1 MRQIFTLQLLFSTIR
16 LSTPLVLA
24 ALGGLYSE
32 RSGVIN
38 IALEGLL
45 LSGAFTAASVTYYAG
60 SSAAPWLPA
69 GYTQYSPWVGLAA
82 AILAGALVA
91 YLIALACIKF
101 KANQVVTGTGI
112 NILFLGL
119 PAVLSG
125 ALFLSSGSTPQ
136 IPKEDLLPVL
146 YRFVPSFIPQWRILT
161 DVSVISLLALIVV
174 LVTKYVLYRTP
185 FGLRLRAVGE
195 NPEAADAAGV
205 GVNRIRYV
213 GVVLSGALA
222 GIGGAYLSIGQ
233 SSLFTRNMAAGRGF
247 IALAALIFGK
257 WRPVQTMLACLLFG
271 LADALTIQLQGVP
284 VSILSFR
291 IAMVVLIFLVL
302 WFIVHQL
309 PFLNRNRIVEL
320 ASAAV
325 VCGIASRVIYASTR
339 GIQNLEIPV
348 QFIAM
353 IPYVVTIVVL
363 AGFIGQSRAPRALGT
378 PYQKER

>member
-1 MRQIFTLQLLFSTIR
+1 MRQVFTLQLLFSTIR

-91 YLIALACIKF
+91 YIIALACIRF
-101 KANQVVTGTGI
+101 KADQVVTGTGI
-112 NILFLGL
+112 NILFIGM
-119 PAVLSG
+119 PAV
-125 ALFLSSGSTPQ
+125 
-136 IPKEDLLPVL
+136 
-146 YRFVPSFIPQWRILT
+146 
-161 DVSVISLLALIVV
+161 
-174 LVTKYVLYRTP
+174 
-185 FGLRLRAVGE
+185 
-195 NPEAADAAGV
+195 
-205 GVNRIRYV
+205 
-213 GVVLSGALA
+213 
-222 GIGGAYLSIGQ
+222 SIGQ

-257 WRPVQTMLACLLFG
+257 WRPTQTMLACLLFG
-271 LADALTIQLQGVP
+271 FADALTIQMQGV
-284 VSILSFR
+284 VK
-291 IAMVVLIFLVL
+291 
-302 WFIVHQL
+302 L
-309 PFLNRNRIVEL
+309 PWNPAED
-320 ASAAV
+320 
-325 VCGIASRVIYASTR
+325 
-339 GIQNLEIPV
+339 IPV
-348 QFIAM
+348 QFIQM

-378 PYQKER
+378 AYEKER

>member
-1 MRQIFTLQLLFSTIR
+1 MRQIYTLSMLFSTIR

-45 LSGAFTAASVTYYAG
+45 LAGAFTAASVTFYAH
-60 SSAAPWLPA
+60 
-69 GYTQYSPWVGLAA
+69 SPWIGLGA
-82 AILAGALVA
+82 AIFGGALVA
-91 YLIALACIKF
+91 YLIALAGIRF
-101 KANQVVTGTGI
+101 EADQVVTGTGI

-136 IPKEDLLPVL
+136 IPKENLLPAL
-146 YRFVPSFIPQWRILT
+146 SGLLPFMPQWRIFT
-161 DVSVISLLALIVV
+161 DVSSVSLLALVIV
-174 LVTKYVLYRTP
+174 LVTRYVLYRTP

-205 GVNRIRYV
+205 SVNLMRYIGVM
-213 GVVLSGALA
+213 LSGALA

-233 SSLFTRNMAAGRGF
+233 SSLFTRNMTAGRGF

-271 LADALTIQLQGVP
+271 FADALTIQMQGV
-284 VSILSFR
+284 
-291 IAMVVLIFLVL
+291 AK
-302 WFIVHQL
+302 L
-309 PFLNRNRIVEL
+309 P
-320 ASAAV
+320 S
-325 VCGIASRVIYASTR
+325 G
-339 GIQNLEIPV
+339 GDIPV
-348 QFIAM
+348 QFIQM
-353 IPYVVTIVVL
+353 IPYLVTIIVL
-363 AGFIGQSRAPRALGT
+363 AGFIGQSRAPGALGV
-378 PYQKER
+378 PYDKES

>member
-1 MRQIFTLQLLFSTIR
+1 MRQILTLALLFSTIR
-16 LSTPLVLA
+16 LATPLVLA

-45 LSGAFTAASVTYYAG
+45 LAGAFTAASVTYYAH
-60 SSAAPWLPA
+60 
-69 GYTQYSPWVGLAA
+69 SPWVGLGAA
-82 AILAGALVA
+82 MVAGAFVA
-91 YLIALACIKF
+91 YILALACIRF
-101 KANQVVTGTGI
+101 RADQVVTGTGI
-112 NILFLGL
+112 NILFIGL

-136 IPKEDLLPVL
+136 IPKENLLPTL
-146 YRFVPSFIPQWRILT
+146 SGLLPGFMPHWRILT
-161 DVSVISLLALIVV
+161 EVSFMSLLALILV
-174 LVTKYVLYRTP
+174 LFTRYVLYRTP

-271 LADALTIQLQGVP
+271 FADALTIQLQGVP
-284 VSILSFR
+284 VSAVFLR
-291 IAMVVLIFLVL
+291 IAIAVLIFLVI
-302 WFIVHQL
+302 WFIAHQL
-309 PFLNRNRIVEL
+309 SFLNRSRSIEL
-320 ASAAV
+320 VSAAV
-325 VCGIASRVIYASTR
+325 VSVIMWRVVYAVTR
-339 GIQNLEIPV
+339 GTQNVEIPV
-348 QFIAM
+348 QFIQM